1 MVDGES
7 CCSSSVNAIETT
19 KTRSFSAKAHTVV
32 VTFANSPG
40 HTRPLLASPVEF
52 TVTSGG
58 AVTVPL
64 EVSSAMGE
72 ITGTVLINGVPPGTG
87 FVVQFAI
94 GSGYAMV
101 SVQLGPTGGFHALLP
116 VGCSQCCPP
125 LLLPPPIVL
134 MRSNLHGIV
143 CTARH
148 DWGAGDKHPPNCQP
162 FLLSGQRL
170 AAADSPHAC
179 VLVFTYAYVLA
190 FSLHTAPS
198 LAR

>member
-134 MRSNLHGIV
+134 MRQICMALFVPLATIGTLATNIRQIANHFYCLGSVWRLLTRLMHVCLYSHMHTCLHSV
-143 CTARH
+143 CIRH
-148 DWGAGDKHPPNCQP
+148 RHW
-162 FLLSGQRL
+162 
-170 AAADSPHAC
+170 
-179 VLVFTYAYVLA
+179 
-190 FSLHTAPS
+190 
-198 LAR
+198 